1 MATDALSDVLKA
13 VRLTGAAF
21 FDVVA
26 CAPWVAEQPT
36 REMVLPKILP
46 GAGHL
51 ISYHVVTD
59 GSCYAAK
66 LGEEA
71 VLRDGLPGY
80 RDYTVRVRY
89 RLIPGIW

>member
-1 MATDALSDVLKA
+1 MLDAASAIDHVHQTQAGGGPEMPTDALSDVLKA

-26 CAPWVAEQPT
+26 CDPWVAEQPT

-51 ISYHVVTD
+51 IS
-59 GSCYAAK
+59 
-66 LGEEA
+66 
-71 VLRDGLPGY
+71 
-80 RDYTVRVRY
+80 
-89 RLIPGIW
+89 